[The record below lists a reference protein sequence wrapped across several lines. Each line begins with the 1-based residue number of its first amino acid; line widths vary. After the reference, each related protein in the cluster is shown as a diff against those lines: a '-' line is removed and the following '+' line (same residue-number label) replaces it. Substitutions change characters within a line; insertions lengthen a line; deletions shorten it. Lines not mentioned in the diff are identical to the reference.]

1 MIEEQAVV
9 IKASKERVTL
19 EVVRSKPCG
28 LCGQVRGCGN
38 SIWGKIFSHQS
49 GHIETRNDLNAK
61 LGDVVILG
69 IDETL
74 MLKSSLMLYGVPLF
88 LMFLG
93 MVIANTF
100 TFAKERVEFYALVG
114 AVTGLFLGVVMIKRI
129 INEKMHM
136 FYNEAQL
143 IRFK

>member
-1 MIEEQAVV
+1 MIEEEAIV
-9 IKASKERVTL
+9 IKASKENVTL

-38 SIWGKIFSHQS
+38 SIWGKIFSHRT
-49 GHIETRNDLNAK
+49 GYIETRNHLNAK
-61 LGDVVILG
+61 LGNVVILG

-74 MLKSSLMLYGVPLF
+74 MLKSSLMLYGVPLM

-93 MVIANTF
+93 MVMAN
-100 TFAKERVEFYALVG
+100 TFAKETTELYVLLG
-114 AVTGLFLGVVMIKRI
+114 AVMGLFLGVVLIKRI
-129 INEKMHM
+129 VNEKMQM

>member
-19 EVVRSKPCG
+19 EVVRTKPCG

-61 LGDVVILG
+61 LGDIVILG

-88 LMFLG
+88 SMFLG
-93 MVIANTF
+93 MLLANS
-100 TFAKERVEFYALVG
+100 FAKEMVELYTLIG
-114 AVTGLFLGVVMIKRI
+114 AVTGLFLGIVMIKRF
-129 INEKMHM
+129 INEKMQM

>member
-1 MIEEQAVV
+1 MIEEEAVV

-19 EVVRSKPCG
+19 EVVRTKPCG

-61 LGDVVILG
+61 LGDIVILG

-74 MLKSSLMLYGVPLF
+74 MLKSSLMLYGVPLL

-93 MVIANTF
+93 MLLANS
-100 TFAKERVEFYALVG
+100 FAKEMVELYTLIG
-114 AVTGLFLGVVMIKRI
+114 AVTGLFLGIVMIKRF
-129 INEKMHM
+129 INEKMQM

>member
-19 EVVRSKPCG
+19 EVVRDKPCG

-74 MLKSSLMLYGVPLF
+74 MLKSSLMLYGVPLL

-93 MVIANTF
+93 MVIANS
-100 TFAKERVEFYALVG
+100 FAKEMVELYTLVG
-114 AVTGLFLGVVMIKRI
+114 AVTGLFFGVVMIKRV
-129 INEKMHM
+129 INERLQM

>member
-1 MIEEQAVV
+1 MIEEEAIV
-9 IKASKERVTL
+9 IKASKENVTL

-38 SIWGKIFSHQS
+38 SIWGKIFSHRT
-49 GHIETRNDLNAK
+49 GYIETRNHLNAK

-74 MLKSSLMLYGVPLF
+74 MLKSSLMLYGVPLM

-93 MVIANTF
+93 MVMAN
-100 TFAKERVEFYALVG
+100 TFAKETTELYVLLG
-114 AVTGLFLGVVMIKRI
+114 AVMGLFLGVVLIKRI
-129 INEKMHM
+129 VNEKMQM

>member
-61 LGDVVILG
+61 LGDVVIVG

-100 TFAKERVEFYALVG
+100 AKEKVEFYALVG

>member
-1 MIEEQAVV
+1 MIEEEAVV

-19 EVVRSKPCG
+19 EVVRTKPCG

-61 LGDVVILG
+61 LGDIVILG
-69 IDETL
+69 IDESL
-74 MLKSSLMLYGVPLF
+74 MLKSSLMLYGVPL
-88 LMFLG
+88 LSMFLG
-93 MVIANTF
+93 MVFANSF
-100 TFAKERVEFYALVG
+100 VKEMMELYTLIG
-114 AVTGLFLGVVMIKRI
+114 AVTGLILGIVMIKRF
-129 INEKMHM
+129 INEKMQM

>member
-19 EVVRSKPCG
+19 EVVRTKPCG

-61 LGDVVILG
+61 LGDIVILG
-69 IDETL
+69 IDERL
-74 MLKSSLMLYGVPLF
+74 MLKSSLMLYGVPLL

-93 MVIANTF
+93 MLLANS
-100 TFAKERVEFYALVG
+100 FAKEMVELYTLIG
-114 AVTGLFLGVVMIKRI
+114 AVTGLFLGIVMIKRV
-129 INEKMHM
+129 INEKMQM

>member
-1 MIEEQAVV
+1 MIEEQAIV

-19 EVVRSKPCG
+19 EVVRSQPCG

-49 GHIETRNDLNAK
+49 GHIETHNKLNAK
-61 LGDVVILG
+61 LGDIVILG

-74 MLKSSLMLYGVPLF
+74 MLKSSLMLYGVPLL

-93 MVIANTF
+93 MVIANSL
-100 TFAKERVEFYALVG
+100 AHEMVEFYTLVG
-114 AVTGLFLGVVMIKRI
+114 AILGLFLGVVMIKRV
-129 INEKMHM
+129 INEKMQM

>member
-9 IKASKERVTL
+9 IKASKDRVTL
-19 EVVRSKPCG
+19 EVVRSQPCG

-38 SIWGKIFSHQS
+38 SIWGKIFSHQT
-49 GHIETRNDLNAK
+49 GHIETRNNLNAK
-61 LGDVVILG
+61 LGDTVILG

-74 MLKSSLMLYGVPLF
+74 MLKSSLMLYGVPL
-88 LMFLG
+88 LAMFLG
-93 MVIANTF
+93 MIIAHG
-100 TFAKERVEFYALVG
+100 FAKELVEFYTLIG
-114 AVTGLFLGVVMIKRI
+114 AVTGLFLGVVMIKRV
-129 INEKMHM
+129 INEKMQM

>member
-1 MIEEQAVV
+1 MIEEQAIV

-19 EVVRSKPCG
+19 EVVRSQPCG

-49 GHIETRNDLNAK
+49 GFIETRNDLNAK

-74 MLKSSLMLYGVPLF
+74 MLKSSLMLYGVPLL

-93 MVIANTF
+93 MTIANSIATD
-100 TFAKERVEFYALVG
+100 TVEFYTLLGGVL
-114 AVTGLFLGVVMIKRI
+114 GLSIGVMMIKRA
-129 INEKMHM
+129 INEKMQM

>member
-1 MIEEQAVV
+1 MIEEEAIV
-9 IKASKERVTL
+9 IKASKENVTL

-38 SIWGKIFSHQS
+38 SIWGKIFSHRS
-49 GHIETRNDLNAK
+49 GHIETHNNLNAK

-74 MLKSSLMLYGVPLF
+74 MLKSALMLYGVPILF
-88 LMFLG
+88 MFLG
-93 MVIANTF
+93 MVIANSF
-100 TFAKERVEFYALVG
+100 VKEMKEFYSLIG
-114 AVTGLFLGVVMIKRI
+114 AVTGLFLGVVVIKRI
-129 INEKMHM
+129 INEKMQM
-136 FYNEAQL
+136 FYSEAQL

>member
-1 MIEEQAVV
+1 MIEEQALV

-19 EVVRSKPCG
+19 EVVRTKPCG

-49 GHIETRNDLNAK
+49 GYIETRNDLNAK
-61 LGDVVILG
+61 LGDIVILG
-69 IDETL
+69 IDESL
-74 MLKSSLMLYGVPLF
+74 MLKSSLMLYGVPL
-88 LMFLG
+88 LSMFLG
-93 MVIANTF
+93 MVFANSF
-100 TFAKERVEFYALVG
+100 VKEMMELYTLIG
-114 AVTGLFLGVVMIKRI
+114 AVTGLILGIVMIKRF
-129 INEKMHM
+129 INEKMQM

>member
-1 MIEEQAVV
+1 MVEEEAIVL
-9 IKASKERVTL
+9 KASKESVIL

-38 SIWGKIFSHQS
+38 SIWGKIFSHRS
-49 GHIETRNDLNAK
+49 GQIETLNNLNAK
-61 LGDVVILG
+61 QGDYVILG

-74 MLKSSLMLYGVPLF
+74 MLKSSLMLYGVPILC
-88 LMFLG
+88 MFLG
-93 MVIANTF
+93 MVIANSF
-100 TFAKERVEFYALVG
+100 VKEMNDFYSLVG
-114 AVTGLFLGVVMIKRI
+114 AVTGLFLGVVVIKRI
-129 INEKMHM
+129 INEKMQM

>member
-1 MIEEQAVV
+1 MIEEQAIV
-9 IKASKERVTL
+9 IKASKAVVTL

-28 LCGQVRGCGN
+28 LCGQVRGCVN
-38 SIWGKIFSHQS
+38 SIWGKIFSHRS
-49 GHIETRNDLNAK
+49 GHIETKNDLNAK

-74 MLKSSLMLYGVPLF
+74 MLKSSLMLYGVPLL

-93 MVIANTF
+93 MVIGTNLT
-100 TFAKERVEFYALVG
+100 KEMTELYSLIG
-114 AVTGLFLGVVMIKRI
+114 AVSGLFLGIVMIKRV

>member
-19 EVVRSKPCG
+19 E
-28 LCGQVRGCGN
+28 VRGCGN

-74 MLKSSLMLYGVPLF
+74 MLKSSLMLYGVPL
-88 LMFLG
+88 LSMFLC
-93 MVIANTF
+93 MVIANS
-100 TFAKERVEFYALVG
+100 FAKEMVELYTLIG
-114 AVTGLFLGVVMIKRI
+114 AVTGLFLGVVMIKRV
-129 INEKMHM
+129 INEKMQM

>member
-19 EVVRSKPCG
+19 EVVRTKPCG

-61 LGDVVILG
+61 LGDIVILG

-74 MLKSSLMLYGVPLF
+74 MLKSSLMLYGVPLL

-93 MVIANTF
+93 MLLANS
-100 TFAKERVEFYALVG
+100 FAKEMVELYTLIG
-114 AVTGLFLGVVMIKRI
+114 AVTGLFLGIVMIKRF
-129 INEKMHM
+129 INEKMQM
-136 FYNEAQL
+136 LYNGAQL

>member
-19 EVVRSKPCG
+19 EVVRDQPCG

-74 MLKSSLMLYGVPLF
+74 MLKSSLMLYGVPLM

-93 MVIANTF
+93 MVMAN
-100 TFAKERVEFYALVG
+100 TFAKETTELYVLLG
-114 AVTGLFLGVVMIKRI
+114 AVMGLFLGVVLIKRI
-129 INEKMHM
+129 VNEKMQM

>member
-1 MIEEQAVV
+1 MIEEEAVV

-19 EVVRSKPCG
+19 EVVRTKPCG

-61 LGDVVILG
+61 LGDIVILG

-88 LMFLG
+88 SMFLG
-93 MVIANTF
+93 MLLANS
-100 TFAKERVEFYALVG
+100 FAKEMVELYTLIG
-114 AVTGLFLGVVMIKRI
+114 AVTGLFLGIVMIKRF
-129 INEKMHM
+129 INEKMQM

>member
-19 EVVRSKPCG
+19 EVVRTKPCG

-38 SIWGKIFSHQS
+38 SIWGKIFSHQL
-49 GHIETRNDLNAK
+49 GHIEPRNDLNAK
-61 LGDVVILG
+61 LGDIVILG

-74 MLKSSLMLYGVPLF
+74 MLKSSLMLYGVPLL

-93 MVIANTF
+93 MLLANS
-100 TFAKERVEFYALVG
+100 FAKEMVELYTLIG
-114 AVTGLFLGVVMIKRI
+114 AVTGLFLGIVMIKRF
-129 INEKMHM
+129 INEKMQM

>member
-1 MIEEQAVV
+1 MIEEEAIV
-9 IKASKERVTL
+9 IKASKENVTL

-38 SIWGKIFSHQS
+38 SIWGKIFSHRT
-49 GHIETRNDLNAK
+49 GHIETRNHLNAK

-74 MLKSSLMLYGVPLF
+74 MLKSSLMLYGVPLM

-93 MVIANTF
+93 MVTAN
-100 TFAKERVEFYALVG
+100 TFAKETTELYVLLG
-114 AVTGLFLGVVMIKRI
+114 AVMGLFLGVVLIKRI
-129 INEKMHM
+129 VNEKMQM

>member
-1 MIEEQAVV
+1 MIEEQAIV

-19 EVVRSKPCG
+19 EVVRSQPCG

-49 GHIETRNDLNAK
+49 GHIETHNKLNAK
-61 LGDVVILG
+61 LGDIVILG

-74 MLKSSLMLYGVPLF
+74 MLKSSLMLYGVPLL

-93 MVIANTF
+93 MVIANS
-100 TFAKERVEFYALVG
+100 FAKETIELYTLLG
-114 AVTGLFLGVVMIKRI
+114 AVLGLTLGVVMIKRV
-129 INEKMHM
+129 INEKMKM

>member
-19 EVVRSKPCG
+19 EVVRTKPCG

-61 LGDVVILG
+61 LGDIVILG
-69 IDETL
+69 IDERL
-74 MLKSSLMLYGVPLF
+74 MLKSSLMLYGVPLL

-93 MVIANTF
+93 MLLANS
-100 TFAKERVEFYALVG
+100 FAKEMVELYTLIG
-114 AVTGLFLGVVMIKRI
+114 AVTGLFLGIVMIKRV
-129 INEKMHM
+129 INEKMQM
-136 FYNEAQL
+136 FYNEAQV

>member
-1 MIEEQAVV
+1 MIEEQAIV
-9 IKASKERVTL
+9 IKASKDRVTL
-19 EVVRSKPCG
+19 EVVRSAPCG

-61 LGDVVILG
+61 LGDIVILG

-74 MLKSSLMLYGVPLF
+74 MLKSSLMLYGVPL
-88 LMFLG
+88 LTMFLG
-93 MVIANTF
+93 MLIFNHL
-100 TFAKERVEFYALVG
+100 AKEMVELYTLIG
-114 AVTGLFLGVVMIKRI
+114 AVAGLILGVVMIKRV
-129 INEKMHM
+129 INEKMQM

>member
-1 MIEEQAVV
+1 MIEEEAIV
-9 IKASKERVTL
+9 IKASKENVTL

-38 SIWGKIFSHQS
+38 SIWGKIFSHRT
-49 GHIETRNDLNAK
+49 GYIETRNHLNAK

-74 MLKSSLMLYGVPLF
+74 MLKSSLMLYGVPLM

-93 MVIANTF
+93 MVIANM
-100 TFAKERVEFYALVG
+100 FAKETTELYVLLG
-114 AVTGLFLGVVMIKRI
+114 AVMGLFLGVVLIKRI
-129 INEKMHM
+129 VNEKMQM

>member
-1 MIEEQAVV
+1 MIEEEAIV
-9 IKASKERVTL
+9 IKASKENFTL

-38 SIWGKIFSHQS
+38 SIWGKIFSHRT
-49 GHIETRNDLNAK
+49 GYIETRNHLNAK

-74 MLKSSLMLYGVPLF
+74 MLKSSLMLYGVPLM

-100 TFAKERVEFYALVG
+100 AKETTELYVLLG
-114 AVTGLFLGVVMIKRI
+114 AVMGLFLGVVLIKRI
-129 INEKMHM
+129 VNEKMQM

>member
-19 EVVRSKPCG
+19 EVVRDKPCG

-74 MLKSSLMLYGVPLF
+74 MLKSSLMLYGVPL
-88 LMFLG
+88 LSMFLC
-93 MVIANTF
+93 MVIANS
-100 TFAKERVEFYALVG
+100 FAKEMVELYTLIG
-114 AVTGLFLGVVMIKRI
+114 AVTGLFLGVVIIKRV
-129 INEKMHM
+129 INEKMQM

>member
-19 EVVRSKPCG
+19 EVVRTKPCG

-49 GHIETRNDLNAK
+49 GRIETRNDLNAK
-61 LGDVVILG
+61 LGDIVILG

-74 MLKSSLMLYGVPLF
+74 ILKSSLMLYGVPLL

-93 MVIANTF
+93 MLLANS
-100 TFAKERVEFYALVG
+100 FAKEMVELYTLIG
-114 AVTGLFLGVVMIKRI
+114 AVTGLFLGIVMIKRF
-129 INEKMHM
+129 INEKMQM

>member
-1 MIEEQAVV
+1 MIEEEAIV
-9 IKASKERVTL
+9 IKASKENVIL

-74 MLKSSLMLYGVPLF
+74 MLKSSLMLYGVPLL

-93 MVIANTF
+93 MVIANS
-100 TFAKERVEFYALVG
+100 FAKEMVELYTLVG
-114 AVTGLFLGVVMIKRI
+114 AVTGLFFGVVMIKRV
-129 INEKMHM
+129 INERLQM

>member
-1 MIEEQAVV
+1 MIEEQAIV
-9 IKASKERVTL
+9 IKASKESVTL

-49 GHIETRNDLNAK
+49 GHIETRNNLNAK
-61 LGDVVILG
+61 LGDIVILG

-74 MLKSSLMLYGVPLF
+74 MLKSSLMLYGVPLL

-93 MVIANTF
+93 MVIANS
-100 TFAKERVEFYALVG
+100 FAKEMTELYTLVG
-114 AVTGLFLGVVMIKRI
+114 AVLGLSLGVLMIKRV
-129 INEKMHM
+129 INEKMQM

>member
-19 EVVRSKPCG
+19 EVVRDKPCG

-74 MLKSSLMLYGVPLF
+74 MLKSSLMLYGVPLL

-93 MVIANTF
+93 MLIANS
-100 TFAKERVEFYALVG
+100 FAKEMVELYTLVG
-114 AVTGLFLGVVMIKRI
+114 AVTGLFFGVVMIKRV
-129 INEKMHM
+129 INERLQM

>member
-1 MIEEQAVV
+1 MIEEEAIV
-9 IKASKERVTL
+9 IKASKENVTL

-38 SIWGKIFSHQS
+38 SIWGKIFSHRT
-49 GHIETRNDLNAK
+49 GYIETRNHLNAK

-74 MLKSSLMLYGVPLF
+74 MLKSSLMLYGVPLM

-93 MVIANTF
+93 MVTAN
-100 TFAKERVEFYALVG
+100 TFAKETTELYVLLG
-114 AVTGLFLGVVMIKRI
+114 AVMGLFLGVVLIKRI
-129 INEKMHM
+129 VNEKMQM

>member
-1 MIEEQAVV
+1 MIEEQAIV
-9 IKASKERVTL
+9 IKASKESVTL

-49 GHIETRNDLNAK
+49 GHIETRNNLNAK
-61 LGDVVILG
+61 LGDIVILG

-74 MLKSSLMLYGVPLF
+74 MLKSSLMLYGVPLL

-93 MVIANTF
+93 MVIANS
-100 TFAKERVEFYALVG
+100 FAKEMTELYTLVG
-114 AVTGLFLGVVMIKRI
+114 AVLGLSLGAVMIKRV
-129 INEKMHM
+129 INEKMQM

>member
-1 MIEEQAVV
+1 
-9 IKASKERVTL
+9 
-19 EVVRSKPCG
+19 
-28 LCGQVRGCGN
+28 VRGCGN

-61 LGDVVILG
+61 LGDIVILG

-74 MLKSSLMLYGVPLF
+74 MLKSALMLYGVPLF
-88 LMFLG
+88 TMFLG
-93 MVIANTF
+93 MLVFNHL
-100 TFAKERVEFYALVG
+100 AKEMVELYTLIG
-114 AVTGLFLGVVMIKRI
+114 AVAGLILGVVMIKRV
-129 INEKMHM
+129 INEKMQM

>member
-100 TFAKERVEFYALVG
+100 AKEKVEFYVLVG